1 MITGVKFLYD
11 VVLYGIIL
19 QYGMANSMEGCRMMS
34 RHINTKEDYK
44 AMYFH

>member
-1 MITGVKFLYD
+1 MITGVTIFLYD

-19 QYGMANSMEGCRMMS
+19 QYGMAN
-34 RHINTKEDYK
+34 IAWKDVNTFTKEHYK